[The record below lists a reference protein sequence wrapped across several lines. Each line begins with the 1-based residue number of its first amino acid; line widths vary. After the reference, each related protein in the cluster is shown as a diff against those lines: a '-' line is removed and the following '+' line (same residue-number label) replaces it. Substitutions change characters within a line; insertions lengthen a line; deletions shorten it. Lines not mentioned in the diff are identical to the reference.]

1 KAVFSMTV
9 LDNDVFIKE
18 LGKFF
23 FNSRT
28 GGPKNVAVTMKR
40 YDGRNKPKPDE
51 STNVEPSVLF
61 RAVCGSKKIST
72 VVRAKEVNN
81 FTIIYTSLMKES
93 MDNLERRVVKKDVD
107 DKNAKK
113 AKPAPKKAA
122 VDSAKGTPTALKK

>member
-1 KAVFSMTV
+1 MTV

-51 STNVEPSVLF
+51 TAVVEPSVLF
-61 RAVCGSKKIST
+61 RAVCGNKKIST
-72 VVRAKEVNN
+72 VVKAKEVNN

-93 MDNLERRVVKKDVD
+93 MDNLERRVVKKGEEE
-107 DKNAKK
+107 KK
-113 AKPAPKKAA
+113 APKKQQAKKPPAA
-122 VDSAKGTPTALKK
+122 KKPESAKGTPTALKK